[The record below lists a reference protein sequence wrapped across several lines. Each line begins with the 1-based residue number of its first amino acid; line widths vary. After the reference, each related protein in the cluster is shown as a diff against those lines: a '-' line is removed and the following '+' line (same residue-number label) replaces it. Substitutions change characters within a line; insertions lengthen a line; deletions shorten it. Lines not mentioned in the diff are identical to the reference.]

1 MNPKL
6 RILTIRLLHKMAEH
20 PEYAAWV
27 GVEGSLT
34 RKQLQSS
41 KQAK

>member
-20 PEYAAWV
+20 PGYAALV

-34 RKQLQSS
+34 RKQLKSSEQS
-41 KQAK
+41 K